1 MNKFKKL
8 LLILATIVISLG
20 VAYKIY
26 IPTMEEVEY
35 NDIKMLT
42 PNDKNFEEFDSETS
56 TDLLDNKSFF
66 SKDNKIKITY
76 QCYKEKEM
84 TNVEKNITK
93 ESISTIKNNL
103 RIEGNVDCEN
113 IGDFEVYTDVTRKI
127 IIFEKND
134 NTYLVCIDTNSYLV
148 TYILYHK
155 ILNSIK

>member
-1 MNKFKKL
+1 MNKFKNL
-8 LLILATIVISLG
+8 LLILATIVISIG

-35 NDIKMLT
+35 NGIKILT
-42 PNDKNFEEFDSETS
+42 PNDKNFEEFDNETS

-66 SKDNKIKITY
+66 SKGNKIKITY

-84 TNVEKNITK
+84 SNIEKNITK

-103 RIEGNVDCEN
+103 RIEGNVDFKTV
-113 IGDFEVYTDVTRKI
+113 GDFEIYTDANRKI
-127 IIFEKND
+127 ILFEKNG
-134 NTYLVCIDTNSYLV
+134 NTYLVCIDTNSYFV

-155 ILNSIK
+155 IINSIK